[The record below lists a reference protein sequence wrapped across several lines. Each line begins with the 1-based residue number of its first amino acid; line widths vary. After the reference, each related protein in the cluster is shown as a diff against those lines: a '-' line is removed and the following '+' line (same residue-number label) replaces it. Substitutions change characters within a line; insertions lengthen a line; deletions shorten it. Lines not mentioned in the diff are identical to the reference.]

1 MLKTEEELR
10 IEAMDD
16 EMRDRKRIEEKL
28 RAIQIKARK
37 QKESQHKKNVNT
49 QEVQRLLTSIRG
61 LKEGE
66 NIFEQMIER
75 GQPITFSD
83 NGIPLL

>member
-16 EMRDRKRIEEKL
+16 EMRERKRIEEKL

-37 QKESQHKKNVNT
+37 LKESQHKKNVDT
-49 QEVQRLLTSIRG
+49 QEV
-61 LKEGE
+61 
-66 NIFEQMIER
+66 
-75 GQPITFSD
+75 
-83 NGIPLL
+83 